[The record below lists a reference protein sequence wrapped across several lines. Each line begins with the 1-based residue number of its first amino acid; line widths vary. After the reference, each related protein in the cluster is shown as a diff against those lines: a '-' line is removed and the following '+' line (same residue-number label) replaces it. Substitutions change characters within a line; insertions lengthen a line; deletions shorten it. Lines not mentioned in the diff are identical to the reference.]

1 MTDEKLKGI
10 WNGGKTNITTKEA
23 QIFRQMED
31 SYDLDDSEIE
41 FREELQ
47 TREKLMREEAKNQ
60 QIQSKY
66 TLSKKPLH
74 ELYTDIDYEEKTPI
88 SGMGGIGGPVDAV
101 RHTEKR
107 NESSG
112 YVVIW
117 DLGEYRDILDVRL
130 DINDD

>member
-1 MTDEKLKGI
+1 MANDKKGI

-47 TREKLMREEAKNQ
+47 KREKLMREEAKNQ
-60 QIQSKY
+60 KIQSKY
-66 TLSKKPLH
+66 SLSKKPLH

-88 SGMGGIGGPVDAV
+88 SGMGGVGGPVEAI
-101 RHTEKR
+101 KSR
-107 NESSG
+107 NSK
-112 YVVIW
+112 
-117 DLGEYRDILDVRL
+117 
-130 DINDD
+130 